1 MDKLSVELKVELGDG
16 IGDTGI
22 LCLFL
27 GSGDGVSSEPRC
39 RFMLSGYG
47 VKGIFLGECNGDE
60 VGETDSHGEDGWGFL
75 SLFCT
80 LGLLSGS
87 GDGVKLITR
96 GLFLMV
102 TDGTNGDGVCGEDAD
117 DCDVHG
123 EGG

>member
-1 MDKLSVELKVELGDG
+1 MVLVILVYYVSFWDQETEFRQSHVVVLCSLVMVFKKGSSLVNTIEMKLVKLIHMAKMVGD
-16 IGDTGI
+16 
-22 LCLFL
+22 
-27 GSGDGVSSEPRC
+27 
-39 RFMLSGYG
+39 
-47 VKGIFLGECNGDE
+47 
-60 VGETDSHGEDGWGFL
+60 FL

-87 GDGVKLITR
+87 GDGVELITR